1 MWFVELILGK
11 NRSSHRSCS
20 VKKGVFKDFAKF
32 TEKSVLESLFNK
44 VAGLSAC
51 NFIKKKRQPRCF
63 PVKSAKS
70 CEICEI
76 FWRTS
81 RNDWFLAE
89 TGVVLP
95 KVLLIKVFWTEPN
108 VYLNILHYVNYQI
121 WIIIISAII
130 GIRKFFFHIP
140 RGINILNS
148 RMVTS
153 ATVEPKPCNF
163 EMTTTPNAF

>member
-32 TEKSVLESLFNK
+32 TEKSVLESLF
-44 VAGLSAC
+44 
-51 NFIKKKRQPRCF
+51 IKKKRQPRCF

-81 RNDWFLAE
+81 RNNWFLAE

-95 KVLLIKVFWTEPN
+95 KVLLIKVFWTETN

-130 GIRKFFFHIP
+130 GVRKFFFHIP
-140 RGINILNS
+140 RWINILNS

-163 EMTTTPNAF
+163 EITTTPNAF